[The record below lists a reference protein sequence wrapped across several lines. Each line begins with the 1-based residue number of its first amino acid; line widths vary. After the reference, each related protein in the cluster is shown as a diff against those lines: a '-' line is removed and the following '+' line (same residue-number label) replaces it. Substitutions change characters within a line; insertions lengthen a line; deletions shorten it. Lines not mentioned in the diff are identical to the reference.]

1 MADIVIIL
9 GKFFFPIC
17 RSLRKGWTYS
27 ILLTP
32 MGHTNDKLPD
42 CLFEQP
48 VTVVGIRTMKMECG
62 EENSLNSVF

>member
-1 MADIVIIL
+1 MADIPIIL
-9 GKFFFPIC
+9 GNFFSNLPFPTGKAG
-17 RSLRKGWTYS
+17 L